1 MGHSKGPSKCQNNN
15 YFFVCKNMSTMY
27 ISSFYRNI
35 QKEFYTKDTK
45 KSRLVKTIEY
55 FDKSKKLTPKPS
67 NEPEIRKISREMNH
81 VSVST
86 QKPSNSTLLN
96 RPTEKSNRFE
106 NSNRSSRRFSLA
118 ESQKRSRS
126 LLRSTEVERSN
137 LSQAASRIR
146 KNSTQRRLSVQNTNF
161 RYSRNIKSNKSTEGT
176 KSKEDDIVQFDDEIL
191 EEETVQIDILDDA
204 TKRVSTWLEDVN
216 KCMKSG
222 NFNRKVVMDPS
233 EINYPPEIE
242 RPESAK
248 DRLPGNYHKVTIVQ
262 YDGDS

>member
-1 MGHSKGPSKCQNNN
+1 
-15 YFFVCKNMSTMY
+15 MY

-86 QKPSNSTLLN
+86 QKPPNSTLLN

-126 LLRSTEVERSN
+126 LLRSTEIERTN
-137 LSQAASRIR
+137 PSQATSRIR
-146 KNSTQRRLSVQNTNF
+146 KNSTQRRLSIQNTNF
-161 RYSRNIKSNKSTEGT
+161 RYNRNIKSNKSTEGT
-176 KSKEDDIVQFDDEIL
+176 KSK
-191 EEETVQIDILDDA
+191 
-204 TKRVSTWLEDVN
+204 
-216 KCMKSG
+216 
-222 NFNRKVVMDPS
+222 
-233 EINYPPEIE
+233 
-242 RPESAK
+242 
-248 DRLPGNYHKVTIVQ
+248 VTILILFNQIMKKFRPRYFLRLNSSPHQFLKKIYFICGQTVPPTF
-262 YDGDS
+262 STIKT

>member
-1 MGHSKGPSKCQNNN
+1 MCASTNCVRLLFAFIYIFQIQKLRRHSKGPSKCQNNN
-15 YFFVCKNMSTMY
+15 YFFVYKNMSTMY

-86 QKPSNSTLLN
+86 QKPANSTLLN

-126 LLRSTEVERSN
+126 LLRSTEVERTN
-137 LSQAASRIR
+137 PSQTASRIR
-146 KNSTQRRLSVQNTNF
+146 KNSTQRRLSIQNTNF

-176 KSKEDDIVQFDDEIL
+176 KSKV
-191 EEETVQIDILDDA
+191 
-204 TKRVSTWLEDVN
+204 RSTLIIF
-216 KCMKSG
+216 
-222 NFNRKVVMDPS
+222 NFNEKVL
-233 EINYPPEIE
+233 PEIFFAFKFPTPKIDLE
-242 RPESAK
+242 KFIRSIF
-248 DRLPGNYHKVTIVQ
+248 DLNFSYH
-262 YDGDS
+262 